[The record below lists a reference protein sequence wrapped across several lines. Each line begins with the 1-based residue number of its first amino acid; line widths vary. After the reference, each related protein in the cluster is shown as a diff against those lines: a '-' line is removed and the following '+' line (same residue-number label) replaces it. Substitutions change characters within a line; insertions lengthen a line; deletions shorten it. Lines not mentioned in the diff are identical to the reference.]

1 MRRET
6 LKNAVLK
13 IMREKMELKNVTHL
27 EETMRLNQD
36 LYIDSVM
43 MLQLIVYIEM
53 DVKLCVP
60 EDEDRPKSI
69 SYCRIFAYFS
79 RKSYSRYNE
88 VNVNN

>member
-1 MRRET
+1 MSREM
-6 LKNAVLK
+6 LKEAVLS

-27 EETMRLNQD
+27 EETMHLNQD

-53 DVKLCVP
+53 DLKLCVP
-60 EDEDRPKSI
+60 EDEIDPKAFLTVGSLI
-69 SYCRIFAYFS
+69 DFMEDLQPLH
-79 RKSYSRYNE
+79 E

>member
-1 MRRET
+1 MRREA

-13 IMREKMELKNVTHL
+13 IMIEKMELTNVTHL

-53 DVKLCVP
+53 DIKLCVP
-60 EDEDRPKSI
+60 EDEVDPKAFLTVGSLLD
-69 SYCRIFAYFS
+69 FMEELQ
-79 RKSYSRYNE
+79 E

>member
-1 MRRET
+1 MRREE

-13 IMREKMELKNVTHL
+13 IMIEKMELKNVTHL

-60 EDEDRPKSI
+60 EDEVDPKAFLTVGSLLDFMEELQEI
-69 SYCRIFAYFS
+69 
-79 RKSYSRYNE
+79 
-88 VNVNN
+88 NVNN

>member
-1 MRRET
+1 MRREA

-13 IMREKMELKNVTHL
+13 IMIEKMELKNITHL

-60 EDEDRPKSI
+60 EDEVDPKAFLTVGSLLD
-69 SYCRIFAYFS
+69 FMEELQ
-79 RKSYSRYNE
+79 E

>member
-1 MRRET
+1 MSREM
-6 LKNAVLK
+6 LKEAILS

-53 DVKLCVP
+53 DLKLCVP
-60 EDEDRPKSI
+60 EDEIDPKAFLTVGSLLDFMEELQPLHEI
-69 SYCRIFAYFS
+69 
-79 RKSYSRYNE
+79 
-88 VNVNN
+88 NVNN

>member
-1 MRRET
+1 MRREA

-13 IMREKMELKNVTHL
+13 IMIEKMELKNVTHL

-53 DVKLCVP
+53 DIKLCVP
-60 EDEDRPKSI
+60 EDEVDPKAFLTVGSLLD
-69 SYCRIFAYFS
+69 FMEELQ
-79 RKSYSRYNE
+79 E

>member
-6 LKNAVLK
+6 LKNEVLK
-13 IMREKMELKNVTHL
+13 IMTEKMELKNVTHL

-53 DVKLCVP
+53 DLKLCVP
-60 EDEDRPKSI
+60 EDEVDQRH
-69 SYCRIFAYFS
+69 FLL
-79 RKSYSRYNE
+79 
-88 VNVNN
+88 

>member
-1 MRRET
+1 MSREM
-6 LKNAVLK
+6 LKEAVLS

-53 DVKLCVP
+53 DLKLCVP
-60 EDEDRPKSI
+60 EDEIDPKAFLTVGSLLD
-69 SYCRIFAYFS
+69 FMEELQPLH
-79 RKSYSRYNE
+79 E
-88 VNVNN
+88 VNMNN

>member
-1 MRRET
+1 MRREA

-13 IMREKMELKNVTHL
+13 IMIEKMELKNVTHL

-53 DVKLCVP
+53 DIKLCIP
-60 EDEDRPKSI
+60 EDEVDPKAFLTVGSLLD
-69 SYCRIFAYFS
+69 FMEELQ
-79 RKSYSRYNE
+79 E

>member
-1 MRRET
+1 MRREA

-13 IMREKMELKNVTHL
+13 IMIEKMELKNVKHL

-60 EDEDRPKSI
+60 EDEVDPKAFLTVGSLLD
-69 SYCRIFAYFS
+69 FMEELQ
-79 RKSYSRYNE
+79 E

>member
-1 MRRET
+1 M
-6 LKNAVLK
+6 
-13 IMREKMELKNVTHL
+13 IEKMELKNVTHL

-60 EDEDRPKSI
+60 EDEVDPKAFLTVGSLLD
-69 SYCRIFAYFS
+69 FM
-79 RKSYSRYNE
+79 E
-88 VNVNN
+88 ELQPV